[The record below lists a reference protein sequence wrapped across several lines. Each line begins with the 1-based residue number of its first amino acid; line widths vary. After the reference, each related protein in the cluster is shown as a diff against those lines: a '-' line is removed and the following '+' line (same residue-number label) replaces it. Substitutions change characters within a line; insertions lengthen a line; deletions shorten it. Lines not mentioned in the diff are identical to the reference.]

1 VKGAFTGAIADR
13 DGAAKLADGGTL
25 FLDEIAEMHPDM
37 QTKLLRFLQNQT
49 FMKVG
54 GNKMEQADVRI
65 ICATNRDPLA
75 ETRIGRF
82 REDLYYRLH
91 VLPLHMPPLR
101 DRGDDVIDIAEVL
114 VRRYNDEEGKG
125 FKGLSDDAALML
137 RSYAWPGNIRQLQN
151 IIRHIIVMHDGDL
164 VTKRMLPPILQQQT
178 PSRSPDSPA
187 PARTDG
193 PIRPLAEVERET
205 IEHAIAVCGGNIPR
219 AAVMLGISPSTI
231 YRKKLTWDE
240 NQDDVPAS

>member
-1 VKGAFTGAIADR
+1 
-13 DGAAKLADGGTL
+13 
-25 FLDEIAEMHPDM
+25 
-37 QTKLLRFLQNQT
+37 
-49 FMKVG
+49 
-54 GNKMEQADVRI
+54 
-65 ICATNRDPLA
+65 DPLA

-114 VRRYNDEEGKG
+114 VRRYNEEEGKG
-125 FKGLSDDAALML
+125 FKGLSDDAAIML

-151 IIRHIIVMHDGDL
+151 IIRNIIVMHDSDL
-164 VTKRMLPPILQQQT
+164 VTKRMLPPILQQQA
-178 PSRSPDSPA
+178 PRRGPDA
-187 PARTDG
+187 PALVRTDG

-231 YRKKLTWDE
+231 YRKKLNWDE
-240 NQDDVPAS
+240 EQSDAPLS